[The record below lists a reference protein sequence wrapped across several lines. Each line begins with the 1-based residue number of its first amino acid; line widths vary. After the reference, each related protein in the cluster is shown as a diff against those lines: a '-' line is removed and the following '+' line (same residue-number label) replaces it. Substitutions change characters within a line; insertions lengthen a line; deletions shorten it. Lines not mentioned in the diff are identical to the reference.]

1 MPSPLLRRLR
11 RVVAVGPAVLTSWAV
26 LVGLPLAPTTG
37 HPGHLDTTTIALSGA
52 QARSTSGPATASA
65 RAGWR
70 RSVGVDR
77 GTQMVALTW
86 DATTPPDAVARIRS
100 RGTDGAWTGWER
112 LDADETV
119 DEGPDPGA
127 AERGNGRHG
136 VGPIWLGH
144 DGAQQVEVAVDK
156 GSFGDLSMEAMRWI
170 EPTGPS
176 GQPAGAEPAG
186 PAIIGRDAWAPG
198 GWRGDNPGCP
208 AKPTWS
214 DSLKFAVVHHTVNA
228 NDYTKAQVPGVLAGI
243 YRYHTDGLGWCDIAY
258 NFLIDRFGRVWQG
271 RSGDIGLPI
280 LGGHSKGFNTD
291 SVGVAFLGQYQP
303 GASPAAANPS
313 DAALTSLYELLAWK
327 FSIHGVNPRGH
338 ATVTSN
344 GSTKYA
350 EGTVVTIPTIIG
362 HQSVSL
368 TSCPG
373 ANLAAHLGEVR
384 PAVAFLK
391 ALAATPDAWKP
402 FVNPRDNAQQ
412 QYRDILGREASN
424 TEAAYWADR
433 VQRLDDPTAPMTVDL
448 VTSPEAD
455 FRTWSIPRLYFAY
468 FQRRPDHGGLRYWW
482 GRLRGGTASLGGI
495 SQAFAESSEFMTT
508 YGSLND
514 DAFVRRVY
522 QNVLGRAPDQSGLD
536 FWKGQ
541 LQSGNRNRGQVMT
554 GFSESAEFHRRT
566 FAEVGSIVVH
576 ETLLGRA
583 PTASEYTKWR
593 TAFASSGS
601 VASRVTEILR
611 SSEYARR
618 IANR

>member
-1 MPSPLLRRLR
+1 
-11 RVVAVGPAVLTSWAV
+11 
-26 LVGLPLAPTTG
+26 
-37 HPGHLDTTTIALSGA
+37 
-52 QARSTSGPATASA
+52 
-65 RAGWR
+65 
-70 RSVGVDR
+70 VGVDH

-86 DATTPPDAVARIRS
+86 AGDTATGGVARIRS

-112 LDADETV
+112 LDADEMV
-119 DEGPDPGA
+119 DEGPDAGA
-127 AERGNGRHG
+127 PERGNGRHG

-144 DGAQQVEVAVDK
+144 DGAQQVEVEVDK
-156 GSFGDLSMEAMRWI
+156 GSFGDLSMQAMRWI

-186 PAIIGRDAWAPG
+186 PGIIGRDAWAPG

-208 AKPTWS
+208 SKPTWS

-228 NDYTKAQVPGVLAGI
+228 NDYTRAQVAGIIAGI
-243 YRYHTDGLGWCDIAY
+243 YRFHTDGMGWCDIAY
-258 NFLIDRFGRVWQG
+258 NFIIDRFGRVWQA

-280 LGGHSKGFNTD
+280 IGGHSKGFNTD

-303 GASPAAANPS
+303 GASPPSANPS
-313 DAALTSLYELLAWK
+313 SAALTSLYELLAWK

-344 GSTKYA
+344 GSTKYP

-362 HQSVSL
+362 HQTVSL

-384 PAVAFLK
+384 PAVAYLK

-412 QYRDILGREASN
+412 QYRDILGRDATN
-424 TEAAYWADR
+424 TEAASWADR
-433 VQRLDDPTAPMTVDL
+433 MQRLDQPAAPMTVDL
-448 VTSPEAD
+448 VTSTEAD
-455 FRTWSIPRLYFAY
+455 VRTWSIPRLYFAY
-468 FQRRPDHGGLRYWW
+468 FQRRPDHSGLRYWW
-482 GRLRGGTASLGGI
+482 SRLRGGTASLGAI
-495 SQAFAESSEFMTT
+495 SQAFAESSEFVTT
-508 YGSLND
+508 YGNLDD

-541 LQSGNRNRGQVMT
+541 LQSGQRNRGQVMT
-554 GFSESAEFHRRT
+554 GFSESPEFHRKT
-566 FAEVGSIVVH
+566 FAEVASIVVH

-583 PTASEYTKWR
+583 PNDSEYAHWR
-593 TAFASSGS
+593 DVFASTGS

-611 SSEYARR
+611 SPEYARR